1 MTRIL
6 PALTSDVKPPKSPDS
21 RWSTSLASE
30 AWVCALL
37 CARGWMPAKSL
48 QQHGDVRKQRRW
60 AGESFQRLF
69 SLTAAQLQT
78 LPPLHIWS
86 KAMEVVPRFL
96 FVCLCVPL
104 AADWE
109 TVDATFTDLGD
120 EIDYKDPCKA
130 GTVHITVHDTSF
142 SCCVLLVYFWLT
154 ARSLEG
160 SNPCE
165 KS

>member
-1 MTRIL
+1 
-6 PALTSDVKPPKSPDS
+6 
-21 RWSTSLASE
+21 
-30 AWVCALL
+30 
-37 CARGWMPAKSL
+37 
-48 QQHGDVRKQRRW
+48 
-60 AGESFQRLF
+60 
-69 SLTAAQLQT
+69 
-78 LPPLHIWS
+78 
-86 KAMEVVPRFL
+86 MEVVPRFL
-96 FVCLCVPL
+96 FLLCGLCVPL

-142 SCCVLLVYFWLT
+142 SCSVLLVYFWPT